1 MKFPWNKP
9 ETRAVDYTDTLVAL
23 LVERATGNTTAADAQ
38 ATAAFESAVGTV
50 GRGFAACEVTADSP
64 SVQAALSPDMM
75 ELFGRSLVRGGELVC
90 YIDTTGGVVN
100 LLPAQSHNVYGGPM
114 PSSWRYDV
122 TLSGPSVTQSY
133 YNISAQSVVHLR
145 YAAHRTTPW
154 RGQSPIE
161 VASLSG
167 KLSAETIKALGDEAS
182 GPVGRILGLP
192 TDGDD
197 PGITQFKRDLANA
210 KGGIATI
217 ENGDWGKIDGSYA
230 SMKTERFGAEPSRPL
245 VDLAKQASNEIY
257 SAIGFN
263 PALFVS
269 GDSASLREAWRL
281 ALFACLWPLGRKVA
295 AELSLKLGMVEL
307 SWSELRASDLQN
319 RARAFGSLVTG
330 GLTVAAAAA
339 EAGLEHRDEAPKP
352 AMAESPTP

>member
-1 MKFPWNKP
+1 MTFPWTKP

-23 LVERATGNTTAADAQ
+23 LIQQATGNTLAADSQ
-38 ATAAFESAVGTV
+38 ATAAFESVVGTV
-50 GRGFAACEVTADSP
+50 GRGFAACEVSADSP
-64 SVQAALSPDMM
+64 TVQAALTPDFM
-75 ELFGRSLVRGGELVC
+75 ELAGRSLIRGGELVC
-90 YIDTTGGVVN
+90 YIDTSGGVVN

-114 PSSWRYDV
+114 PSGWRYDV
-122 TLSGPSVTQSY
+122 SLSGPSLTQSY
-133 YNISAQSVVHLR
+133 YDIPAQSVVHLK
-145 YAAHRTTPW
+145 YASHKTTPW

-167 KLSAETIKALGDEAS
+167 KLSAETIKALGDEAG

-197 PGITQFKRDLANA
+197 PGIAQFKRDLAA
-210 KGGIATI
+210 ARGGIATV

-245 VDLAKQASNEIY
+245 VDLAKQASSEIF
-257 SAIGFN
+257 SACGIN

-281 ALFACLWPLGRKVA
+281 ALFGCLWPLGRKVA

-307 SWSELRASDLQN
+307 SWSELRASDLQG
-319 RARAFGSLVTG
+319 RARGFQSLVGG
-330 GLTVAAAAA
+330 GLSVQAAAM
-339 EAGLEHRDEAPKP
+339 EAGLKHTEAAPQP
-352 AMAESPTP
+352 RMAENNTP

>member
-1 MKFPWNKP
+1 MKFPWTAKP

-23 LVERATGNTTAADAQ
+23 LVERATGNTTAADSQ

-64 SVQAALSPDMM
+64 SVQAALTPDVM
-75 ELFGRSLVRGGELVC
+75 ELVGRSLVRGGEIVL
-90 YIDTTGGVVN
+90 YIDTTDGVVN

-122 TLSGPSVTQSY
+122 SLSGPSVTQSY
-133 YNISAQSVVHLR
+133 YDINAQSVLHFR

-161 VASLSG
+161 VAHLSG
-167 KLSAETIKALGDEAS
+167 KLSAETVKALGDEAG

-192 TDGDD
+192 TDGAD
-197 PGITQFKRDLANA
+197 PGIVQFKRDLAA
-210 KGGIATI
+210 ARGGIATV

-245 VDLAKQASNEIY
+245 VDLAKQASSEIF
-257 SAIGFN
+257 SAVGFN
-263 PALFVS
+263 PALFQS
-269 GDSASLREAWRL
+269 GDAASLRESWRL
-281 ALFACLWPLGRKVA
+281 ALFQCLAPLGRKVQ
-295 AELSLKLGMVEL
+295 AELSLKLGMVEIT
-307 SWSELRASDLQN
+307 WSELRASDLQG
-319 RARAFGSLVTG
+319 RARGFQSLVGG
-330 GLTVAAAAA
+330 GLSVQAAAA
-339 EAGLEHRDEAPKP
+339 EAGLMHREAAPVE
-352 AMAESPTP
+352 AESRI